1 MSLYGEYIKER
12 LNKSIIED
20 EHGFAT
26 YFPAFNNEY
35 MYIEDLYVKP
45 IYRKKAKASAYADKV
60 AEIARKK
67 GIRKLLG
74 SVDLNANAAT
84 ESMKVL
90 LAYGFSLLDIK
101 GSLIYLSKE
110 IGV

>member
-1 MSLYGEYIKER
+1 MSLFGEYIKER

-35 MYIEDLYVKP
+35 MYIEDIYVKP
-45 IYRKKAKASAYADKV
+45 EFRKKDKASIYADEIS
-60 AEIARKK
+60 EIARKK
-67 GIRKLLG
+67 GIKKLLG
-74 SVDLNANAAT
+74 SVDINANAAT

-90 LAYGFSLLDIK
+90 FAYGFKLLDIK
-101 GSLIYLSKE
+101 GT
-110 IGV
+110 